1 MSTNHDEF
9 GGVGRYH
16 IMVAVNFAVTVQCT
30 SGARDGDGYMALIEV
45 EARIVVLAVLR
56 MIKENYALG
65 ESVKDDIFIILGV
78 SKVEPDLVEQNFEVR
93 DAITK
98 LLQYELGLEVLPAGP
113 TTVPDEV
120 AGSESSNMS
129 LTKLNG
135 IMGRNK
141 YTTRKPAAVQRLK
154 VTKKSLKDWLQR
166 NRDIIEYRLSIPKND
181 SFC

>member
-1 MSTNHDEF
+1 M
-9 GGVGRYH
+9 
-16 IMVAVNFAVTVQCT
+16 
-30 SGARDGDGYMALIEV
+30 
-45 EARIVVLAVLR
+45 
-56 MIKENYALG
+56 
-65 ESVKDDIFIILGV
+65 
-78 SKVEPDLVEQNFEVR
+78 SKVEPELVAQNFEVR

-113 TTVPDEV
+113 TTALDEV

-166 NRDIIEYRLSIPKND
+166 NRDIIEYR
-181 SFC
+181 